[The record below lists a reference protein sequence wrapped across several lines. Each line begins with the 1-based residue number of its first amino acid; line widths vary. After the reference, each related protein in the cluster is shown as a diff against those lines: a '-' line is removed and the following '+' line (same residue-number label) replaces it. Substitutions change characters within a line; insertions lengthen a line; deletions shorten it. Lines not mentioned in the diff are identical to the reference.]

1 MEIIKLNDFKSSRFN
16 LTTGSHKLDSCL
28 NGALFSGRI
37 YEFFGIHSSGK
48 STIAYKALADA
59 ERQDLNSLYIDTEF
73 KSDKR
78 NIEANGVTGSRLS
91 ILQDNNMEQI
101 FSFLKSPAFY
111 DNFDV
116 VVFDSLTAMRSVS
129 DSMSTVGVFAGN
141 GSALISAF
149 MADFAAIC
157 AKHDVLCVVI
167 DQIRFNLNS
176 LPVSSPKMG
185 YESNS
190 VPIPVGQ
197 LVSSCGNAVSHHA
210 TARVQL
216 IETHPIFENGL
227 VDSDP
232 MGQKTNF
239 IVVKNHQ
246 GRPMMS
252 GSFYIEYDKGMV
264 VELELA
270 DLAIK
275 KGVFRVNESRQV
287 VYDGKVIAS
296 SKGELIK
303 YLKGNPS
310 LKSYISD
317 FVVSE
322 VLNVV

>member
-1 MEIIKLNDFKSSRFN
+1 MEIIKLDDFKDSRFN
-16 LTTGSHKLDSCL
+16 LTTGSYKLDSCL

-59 ERQDLNSLYIDTEF
+59 ERQELNSLYIDSEF

-78 NIEANGVTGSRLS
+78 SIEASGVTGKRLS
-91 ILQDNNMEQI
+91 ILQENNMEQV
-101 FSFLKSPAFY
+101 FSFLKSPEFY
-111 DNFDV
+111 NNFDV
-116 VVFDSLTAMRSVS
+116 VVFDSLTAMRSVT
-129 DSMSTVGVFAGN
+129 DSMSVGGAFAGN
-141 GSALISAF
+141 GAALISAF

-167 DQIRFNLNS
+167 DQIRFNLNN
-176 LPVSSPKMG
+176 LPASSPKMG
-185 YESNS
+185 YEVNS
-190 VPIPVGQ
+190 VPVPIGQ

-216 IETHPIFENGL
+216 LETHSIYENGL
-227 VDSDP
+227 VDTDP

-252 GSFYIEYDKGMV
+252 GSFYIEYDRGMV

-275 KGVFRVNESRQV
+275 KGIF
-287 VYDGKVIAS
+287 K
-296 SKGELIK
+296 K
-303 YLKGNPS
+303 
-310 LKSYISD
+310 
-317 FVVSE
+317 
-322 VLNVV
+322 NV